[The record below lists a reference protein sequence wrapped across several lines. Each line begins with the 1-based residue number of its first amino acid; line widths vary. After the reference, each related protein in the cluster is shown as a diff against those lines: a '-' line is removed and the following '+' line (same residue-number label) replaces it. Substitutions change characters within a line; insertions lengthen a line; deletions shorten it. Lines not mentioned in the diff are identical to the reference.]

1 MDGPFSI
8 PDGYGIVS
16 TVLYLYYDT
25 SLVKK
30 PLLLHFNHWHAGRDR
45 QSTMAFLKAPHVAD
59 ERGVFHFVKYLNGS
73 FTDNKQFAV
82 LELKEDLCCVTV
94 AVEKTGNLLS
104 PCNCGVHLL
113 KKVQPDYDVSFRLY
127 VTFDDYTWIEV
138 CLILC

>member
-8 PDGYGIVS
+8 PEGYGIVS

-30 PLLLHFNHWHAGRDR
+30 PLLLHLNHWHAGRDR
-45 QSTMAFLKAPHVAD
+45 QSTMAFLKAPHIAD
-59 ERGVFHFVKYLNGS
+59 ERGIFHFVKYLNGS
-73 FTDNKQFAV
+73 FSDNEQFAV